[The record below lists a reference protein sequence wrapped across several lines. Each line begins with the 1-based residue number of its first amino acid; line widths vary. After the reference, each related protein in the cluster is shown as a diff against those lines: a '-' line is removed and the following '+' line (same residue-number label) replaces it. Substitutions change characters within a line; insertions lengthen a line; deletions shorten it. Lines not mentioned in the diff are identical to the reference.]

1 MLLFINSVT
10 DKYNMEISSIE
21 LFGLKFQIEEIT
33 IDDLPLYLTAQ
44 RSFYRLSYQ
53 DNNALLIKI
62 SSDEK
67 FGTMALEKQAV
78 IFSEKFNMPTAFWF
92 DNVTKAQRNSL
103 IARNIPFI
111 SGSEQ
116 IYLPFLGMALSNRF
130 RQMKIV
136 NTNKMMPATQE
147 LFLYMLY
154 KSNGKPVL
162 KMNAAKAVGITKT
175 SVTRASR
182 QLEAMGLIA
191 EEVRGKEHC
200 MITNGMGLQLYEKAK
215 PHLINPIQKIITIH
229 NTREYDNCPLS
240 GESALAKQTMLGNP
254 QIITRAIDKSVVS
267 LENITEIDIRWTQDK
282 SLLNLELW
290 KYNPALFMKNGV
302 VDPISLSLTFENNV
316 DERIEEAIEE
326 YLEQYEW

>member
-1 MLLFINSVT
+1 
-10 DKYNMEISSIE
+10 METNNIE
-21 LFGLKFQIEEIT
+21 LFGLKFRVEEIT

-53 DNNALLIKI
+53 DNNVLLIKI

-78 IFSEKFNMPTAFWF
+78 IFSEKFNMPVAFWF
-92 DNVTKAQRNSL
+92 ENVTKAQRDSL
-103 IARNIPFI
+103 ASRNIPFI
-111 SGSEQ
+111 SGDEQ
-116 IYLPFLGMALSNRF
+116 IYLPFLGVALSNRF
-130 RQMKIV
+130 RQQKIV
-136 NTNKMMPATQE
+136 NTNKMMPATQA

-154 KSNGKPVL
+154 KSQGKLVS
-162 KMNAAKAVGITKT
+162 KMNAAEAVGITKT

-182 QLEAMGLIA
+182 QLEAMNLIR
-191 EEVRGKEHC
+191 EEVRGKEHY

-229 NTREYDNCPLS
+229 NTGEYANCPLT
-240 GESALAKQTMLGNP
+240 GESALAKATMLNEP
-254 QIITRAIDKSVVS
+254 TIMSRAIDKTAVS
-267 LENITEIDIRWTQDK
+267 LENIIEIDIRWTQDK

-302 VDPISLSLTFENNV
+302 VDPISLSLSFENNI
-316 DERIEEAIEE
+316 DERIEAAIEE

>member
-1 MLLFINSVT
+1 MKTN
-10 DKYNMEISSIE
+10 NIE
-21 LFGLKFQIEEIT
+21 LFGLKFRVEEI
-33 IDDLPLYLTAQ
+33 IIEDLPLYLTA
-44 RSFYRLSYQ
+44 RRTFYRLSYQ
-53 DNNALLIKI
+53 DINALLVKV
-62 SSDEK
+62 SPNEK
-67 FGTMALEKQAV
+67 FGAAALEKQTV
-78 IFSEKFNMPTAFWF
+78 VFSEKFNMPTAFWF
-92 DNVTKAQRNSL
+92 ENVTKVQRDSL
-103 IARNIPFI
+103 TSRNIPFI

-130 RQMKIV
+130 CQQKIV
-136 NTNKMMPATQE
+136 NTNKMMPATQM

-162 KMNAAKAVGITKT
+162 KMNAAEAVGITKT

-182 QLEAMGLIA
+182 QLEAMELIA
-191 EEVRGKEHC
+191 EEVRGKEHY
-200 MITNGMGLQLYEKAK
+200 MITNEMGLQLYGKAK

-229 NTREYDNCPLS
+229 NTGEYDNCPLS

-267 LENITEIDIRWTQDK
+267 LEDITEIDIRWTQDK

-290 KYNPALFMKNGV
+290 KYNPVLFMKNGV
-302 VDPISLSLTFENNV
+302 VDPISLSLTFENNA

-326 YLEQYEW
+326 YLEKYEW